1 MRTSLLRYLF
11 RLEYALASA
20 LVLVLVWCMLVISD
34 NLPEADET
42 SFLNPIL
49 DRIDFLNIADVS
61 LDAVFAVRDA
71 EFPDPRIK
79 IVNLGQ
85 VAPTPDGKIAMLLYK
100 LHANGARVIGL
111 DVFLD
116 EQHVERFPEDRVSE
130 FEALVEAL
138 RDVPNVV
145 VVSGF
150 DMESME
156 PEIEL
161 HPLVL
166 DADPAQGFANLWPDA
181 DGVVRRFLPRA
192 TVGGDEW
199 YGLPVRMLQLYDEH
213 LVRKVLNLPA
223 EPQIIYYTGT
233 YYQFESVPIDDVVFG
248 TMYDGDYFRDA
259 IVLIGFV
266 NEGGLFYLDDTH
278 KTPMGKKIEVEGPD
292 MPGVLIHANV
302 INMLLRNRFIVP
314 VPEWVDWLLVF
325 VLSYISLALYRML
338 RTKARNRFHVG
349 LLITTMLFTE
359 AVIVFF
365 LPLIAFFYLDLKIS
379 YNLMATGALLFI
391 PAGAAVTK
399 IQYILERARFAR
411 YIGAGTHGIPAV
423 LREAFSDDEPFVSN
437 IRLLHACLCS
447 MGYAWSQEMMR
458 RIQENGALPPTMIP
472 RLAQWRDAI
481 PPVEAVFAEREAVAV
496 QRQYFF
502 RFLDGKK
509 EEFLHESIVKQLFF
523 TTELPTFNPFL
534 AYEEWELLLPHA
546 RRLMLSELHAV
557 LQRPLYAVTP
567 KGLVHVQGRR
577 IPESEQGKILELPEG
592 LYCTMQ
598 SDAATLIPL
607 SPLCEWTECKVH
619 RKAELFIF
627 AGLVRRQRML
637 ETLPV
642 YYGFGPACEPVLAD
656 RAMKDIREL
665 EQRLL
670 SQTVDRERS

>member
-11 RLEYALASA
+11 RLEYVLASA
-20 LVLVLVWCMLVISD
+20 LVLVLVWCMIVISD
-34 NLPEADET
+34 NLPETDDT
-42 SFLNPIL
+42 SFLNPIF

-79 IVNLGQ
+79 VVNLGE

-100 LHANGARVIGL
+100 LHASGARVIGL

-116 EQHVERFPEDRVSE
+116 ALHVERFPEERLSE
-130 FEALVEAL
+130 FDALVQAL

-150 DMESME
+150 DKESME

-166 DADPAQGFANLWPDA
+166 EADPAQGFANLWPDA

-192 TVGGDEW
+192 TVAGEEW
-199 YGLPVRMLQLYDEH
+199 YGLPVRMLQLYDSG
-213 LVRKVLNLPA
+213 LVSKLLRLPA

-233 YYQFESVPIDDVVFG
+233 YHQFESVPIDDVVFG
-248 TMYDGDYFRDA
+248 TMYDDEYFRDA

-266 NEGGLFYLDDTH
+266 NEGGLFYLGDTH

-302 INMLLRNRFIVP
+302 INMLLRDRFIVP

-325 VLSYISLALYRML
+325 VLSYLSLALYRVL

-349 LLITTMLFTE
+349 LLISTMLLTE
-359 AVIVFF
+359 AVMVFF
-365 LPLIAFFYLDLKIS
+365 LPLIAFFYFDLKIS

-399 IQYILERARFAR
+399 MQYHLERRRFAR
-411 YIGAGTHGIPAV
+411 SIGIGKEGMPAV
-423 LREAFSDDEPFVSN
+423 LREAFADDEPFVSN
-437 IRLLHACLCS
+437 IRLLHACLC
-447 MGYAWSQEMMR
+447 GVQFAWACENLR
-458 RIQENGALPPTMIP
+458 RIQADGTAPATMLPG
-472 RLAQWRDAI
+472 LEAWREAI
-481 PPVEAVFAEREAVAV
+481 PAVRSVFTGRDSRSLS
-496 QRQYFF
+496 RQYFF
-502 RFLDGKK
+502 RYLAGKK
-509 EEFLHESIVKQLFF
+509 EEYLRESYVKQLFF
-523 TTELPTFNPFL
+523 TTELSTFNPFL
-534 AYEEWELLLPHA
+534 AFEEWELLLPHA
-546 RRLMLSELHAV
+546 RRLMLVQLHEV
-557 LQRPLYAVTP
+557 LQQPLYAVTAQ
-567 KGLVHVQGRR
+567 GVLHVQGRK
-577 IPESEQGKILELPEG
+577 IPESEQGKIRELPEG

-598 SDAATLIPL
+598 SDAASFISL

-627 AGLVRRQRML
+627 AALVPRQRML
-637 ETLPV
+637 ATLPV
-642 YYGFGPACEPVLAD
+642 YYGFGPACEPVLAEPT
-656 RAMKDIREL
+656 MVKLREL
-665 EQRLL
+665 EQRLHL
-670 SQTVDRERS
+670 HTTDRDRS

>member
-11 RLEYALASA
+11 RLEYTLASA
-20 LVLVLVWCMLVISD
+20 LVLLLVWCMLVISD
-34 NLPEADET
+34 NLPDMDET
-42 SFLNPIL
+42 SFLSPIF

-79 IVNLGQ
+79 VVNVGE

-100 LHANGARVIGL
+100 LHASGARAIGL

-116 EQHVERFPEDRVSE
+116 EQHVERFPEERVPE
-130 FEALVEAL
+130 FEALAQAL

-150 DMESME
+150 DKESME

-166 DADPAQGFANLWPDA
+166 EANPAQGFANLWPDN

-192 TVGGDEW
+192 TVGGEEW
-199 YGLPVRMLQLYDEH
+199 YGLPVRMLQLYDER
-213 LVRKVLNLPA
+213 LVRKVLSLPP

-233 YYQFESVPIDDVVFG
+233 YYQFESVPIDDVVYG
-248 TMYDGDYFRDA
+248 TMYDGDFFRDA

-266 NEGGLFYLDDTH
+266 NEGGLFYLGDTH

-302 INMLLRNRFIVP
+302 INMLLRDRFIVP

-325 VLSYISLALYRML
+325 VLSYISLALYRVL
-338 RTKARNRFHVG
+338 RTKARSRFHVG
-349 LLITTMLFTE
+349 VLITTMLLTE
-359 AVIVFF
+359 AVIIFF
-365 LPLIAFFYLDLKIS
+365 LPLIAFFYLDVKIS

-391 PAGAAVTK
+391 PAGAFVTK
-399 IQYILERARFAR
+399 VQYVLERTRFAR
-411 YIGAGTHGIPAV
+411 NIGAGKEGIPAV
-423 LREAFSDDEPFVSN
+423 LREAFSDDEPFVSH
-437 IRLLHACLCS
+437 IRLLHACLS
-447 MGYAWSQEMMR
+447 GTQYAWAQETMR
-458 RIQENGALPPTMIP
+458 QMKGSGAIPATMIP
-472 RLAQWRDAI
+472 GLQQWRETI
-481 PPVEAVFAEREAVAV
+481 PAV
-496 QRQYFF
+496 QEVFRGGDTALVGRQYFF
-502 RFLDGKK
+502 RYLDGKK
-509 EEFLHESIVKQLFF
+509 EEFLHESVVKQLFF

-534 AYEEWELLLPHA
+534 AFEEWELLLPHA
-546 RRLMLSELHAV
+546 RRLMLTQLGDV
-557 LQRPLYAVTP
+557 LQRPLYAVSAQ
-567 KGLVHVQGRR
+567 GVIHVQGQG
-577 IPESEQGKILELPEG
+577 IPESEQGKIRELPEG
-592 LYCTMQ
+592 LYCRMQ

-656 RAMKDIREL
+656 RTMEEIRAL
-665 EQRLL
+665 ERRIHYP
-670 SQTVDRERS
+670 TVDRE